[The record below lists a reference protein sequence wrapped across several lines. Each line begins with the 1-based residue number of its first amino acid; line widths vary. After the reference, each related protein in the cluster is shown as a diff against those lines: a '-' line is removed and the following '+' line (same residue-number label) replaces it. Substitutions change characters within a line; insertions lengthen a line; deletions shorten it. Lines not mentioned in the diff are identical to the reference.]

1 MTSNFL
7 YRFFSSIILAPT
19 LIYIIIHHQ
28 NYFYYI
34 LILITALCLFEIIKI
49 RLHKYQLT
57 LLILLMSFIYS
68 CMEIFNRTDGSFIL
82 IYILTLTWLSDIGGY
97 LFGHLFKG
105 KKINIISPNKTYVGF
120 LGSILLSQFTIVIF
134 IFVNFELINNK
145 LFEILFVMICAIITI
160 IGDLFFSFV
169 KRKSGI
175 KDFSNFIPGHG
186 GIFDRIDGMIFLTIF
201 IFIFLKFI

>member
-49 RLHKYQLT
+49 RLQKYQLT

-145 LFEILFVMICAIITI
+145 LFEILFVMICSIITI

>member
-49 RLHKYQLT
+49 RLQKYQLT

-145 LFEILFVMICAIITI
+145 LFEILFVMICSIITI
-160 IGDLFFSFV
+160 IGDLFFSFI

>member
-19 LIYIIIHHQ
+19 LIYVIIHHQ

-49 RLHKYQLT
+49 RLQKYQLT

-145 LFEILFVMICAIITI
+145 LFEILFVMICSIITI

>member
-49 RLHKYQLT
+49 RLQKYQLT

-68 CMEIFNRTDGSFIL
+68 CLEIFNRTDGSFIL

>member
-49 RLHKYQLT
+49 RLQKYQLT

-82 IYILTLTWLSDIGGY
+82 TYILTLTWLSDIGGY

-145 LFEILFVMICAIITI
+145 LFEILFVMICSIITI